1 MSNQLKKRIL
11 SSFFLI
17 GILIFSVSFSDY
29 IFLSFLFVVII
40 LGLIEWIK
48 IIDKINFK
56 SYIKFI
62 HIFIFAVYLFIS
74 FIICFNIYVIDKYF
88 FILILTICIFSD
100 VGGYV
105 FGKYFGGKKLT
116 KISPKKTVAGSIGS
130 FFLSFVVFF
139 IIHFYFIDDLYVKL
153 EKVLLFMV
161 PFLISFICQ
170 VGDLFISFYKRKAK
184 IKDTGNIIP
193 GHGGVLDRIDG
204 VMFALPIGFIIIS
217 IF

>member
-17 GILIFSVSFSDY
+17 GTLIFSVSFSDY

-116 KISPKKTVAGSIGS
+116 KISPKK
-130 FFLSFVVFF
+130 
-139 IIHFYFIDDLYVKL
+139 
-153 EKVLLFMV
+153 
-161 PFLISFICQ
+161 Q
-170 VGDLFISFYKRKAK
+170 
-184 IKDTGNIIP
+184 
-193 GHGGVLDRIDG
+193 
-204 VMFALPIGFIIIS
+204 
-217 IF
+217 

>member
-17 GILIFSVSFSDY
+17 GTLIFSVSFSDY
-29 IFLSFLFVVII
+29 IFLSFLFIVII

-130 FFLSFVVFF
+130 FFLSFVAFF
-139 IIHFYFIDDLYVKL
+139 IIHFYFIDVLYVKL
-153 EKVLLFMV
+153 EKVLL
-161 PFLISFICQ
+161 ISFICQ
-170 VGDLFISFYKRKAK
+170 GGDLFISFYKRKAK

-193 GHGGVLDRIDG
+193 GHGGVLDRIDS